1 MASWFVA
8 ALPWL
13 VVVLALNYFL
23 IMGMYGRGEASACD
37 AVEDS
42 PSDTVGAPG
51 NAQSLEQSSLRCG
64 TRFVGAAE
72 CADSKQDEAEN
83 SAGEPSRGGTDLNDN
98 QSIPD
103 GLGPLSAVE
112 KRMLAI
118 ILMTVVLWA
127 TEPFH
132 HISAMAVGLAALVFM
147 FVLKVIDVPAFKS
160 GVNWTSLLF
169 IGIALVLTGCMLY
182 VSDKMTPGKKTER
195 NMTVLDALIIG
206 LCQCV
211 AVVPGLSRSGTTITA
226 GIATGLRRDFAVKFS
241 FLMSLPAVLG
251 ANILSIV
258 DAVQEGIE
266 WSNVP
271 AYLVGM
277 AVALVAGI
285 ASINLLRYISSK
297 GKFGGF
303 AYYCWVIGVLSI
315 ILTMI
320 F

>member
-1 MASWFVA
+1 MIVMAT
-8 ALPWL
+8 LPL
-13 VVVLALNYFL
+13 FL
-23 IMGMYGRGEASACD
+23 ILPIKDM
-37 AVEDS
+37 
-42 PSDTVGAPG
+42 
-51 NAQSLEQSSLRCG
+51 LETLYYH
-64 TRFVGAAE
+64 
-72 CADSKQDEAEN
+72 N
-83 SAGEPSRGGTDLNDN
+83 
-98 QSIPD
+98 I
-103 GLGPLSAVE
+103 
-112 KRMLAI
+112 
-118 ILMTVVLWA
+118 
-127 TEPFH
+127 
-132 HISAMAVGLAALVFM
+132 
-147 FVLKVIDVPAFKS
+147 
-160 GVNWTSLLF
+160 F

-182 VSDKMTPGKKTER
+182 VSDKMTPDKKTER

-285 ASINLLRYISSK
+285 ASVNLLRYISSK